1 MSIWAK
7 IAGELQYLFLSC
19 AVSAI
24 RILPYRAAIAIGR
37 SLGILAWICV
47 PLHRK
52 IARIQIRHALGEE
65 NEKRITRD
73 MFIHQGEIII
83 DAIRYA
89 YMDDDEIREKVVIEG
104 REHLEAALASGR
116 GILGI
121 AGHTNWEVLAQ
132 IPRICGIEVSIM
144 ADVIKNPRIQ
154 SIIEDMRS
162 RYGFT
167 LLPPKGGM
175 ISKLTDELRNGRII
189 GIAVDQRGRRE
200 NKVFCDVFGLPAPTS
215 PVPALIALRG
225 DALILPV
232 WGIKRGDTYILRFDK
247 TIDSREFGDDYRQ
260 AVKLREAWQSRAVQ
274 NLTQTM
280 QSWMVSVMKACDYQ
294 YFWLHT
300 RWLRRSDMKRIVRT
314 GEDFREYVFQQAQK
328 YLREELDA
336 PSAKETDW

>member
-1 MSIWAK
+1 MRMWTK
-7 IAGELQYLFLSC
+7 IAGELQYLFLAC

-24 RILPYRAAIAIGR
+24 RVLPYRAAVGIGR
-37 SLGILAWICV
+37 FLGLLVWMCV
-47 PLHRK
+47 GLHRR
-52 IARIQIRHALGEE
+52 IARIQIRQALGEGD
-65 NEKRITRD
+65 EKRKTLK

-83 DAIRYA
+83 DAIKYA
-89 YMDDDEIREKVVIEG
+89 YMDDDEIRDKVVIEG
-104 REHLEAALASGR
+104 REHLEDALASGR

-175 ISKLTDELRNGRII
+175 VARLTDELKRGRII

-200 NKVFCDVFGLPAPTS
+200 NRLFCDFFGIPAPTN
-215 PVPALIALRG
+215 PVPALVALRG

-232 WGIKRGDTYILRFDK
+232 WGIKRGDTYILGFDPI
-247 TIDSREFGDDYRQ
+247 IDSRDFGNDYTQ
-260 AVKLREAWQSRAVQ
+260 IDKLRDAWQSQAVQ
-274 NLTQTM
+274 KLSQAM
-280 QSWMVSVMKACDYQ
+280 QSWMCSVVTMCDYQ

-300 RWLRRSDMKRIVRT
+300 RWLRRSDMKRILKT
-314 GEDFREYVFQQAQK
+314 GADFKEYVYEQTRN
-328 YLREELDA
+328 YLQE
-336 PSAKETDW
+336 